1 MYNCRSMKFA
11 FSLKLQIVSN
21 IALRKWF
28 RWMAAGY
35 SVGLYIFNHHAAGL
49 DNGPFPNGNPR
60 QNNHIDPKPNIIP
73 DMRILN
79 HISVIV
85 GNRIPMMIVIFC
97 DQYTTKTTVEI
108 ITDSNTA
115 LSNHRQTIGV
125 KVITKSGFIIN
136 DS

>member
-1 MYNCRSMKFA
+1 MF
-11 FSLKLQIVSN
+11 N
-21 IALRKWF
+21 ISLRKHF
-28 RWMAAGY
+28 CRMSSSNSKRRNMLNYDATC
-35 SVGLYIFNHHAAGL
+35 LYDCTLTNC
-49 DNGPFPNGNPR
+49 NPG

-97 DQYTTKTTVEI
+97 DQYTTKTTVKI
-108 ITDSNTA
+108 IADSNTA